1 MPNSHELHPNKSP
14 LPIVGEGV
22 QNALVGE
29 FKASDNLIQE
39 TYQRMVDEQPVLTG
53 QMANYIQQSG
63 RDDTEQIRMMEV
75 MVLTYRLLEAQAEAD
90 AMNAAFTEPTPGE

>member
-1 MPNSHELHPNKSP
+1 MSNSHEQHPNKST

-22 QNALVGE
+22 QDTRVGE
-29 FKASDNLIQE
+29 FQTSFLINE
-39 TYQRMVDEQPVLTG
+39 AYWRMANEQPVLID
-53 QMANYIQQSG
+53 QMADYIQQSG
-63 RDDTEQIRMMEV
+63 RDDTEKTRMMEA